1 MSTKRTRRQF
11 AKRSAYAGITIL
23 TAPNV
28 VSGTEA
34 NSKLRIACIG
44 AGGRAGVG
52 VKAGLKEHIVAIAEV
67 DPDNRRVAGNIKSA
81 KAANSDV
88 KLYTDYREL
97 FDKHQDLDAV
107 WVGCPDHN
115 HFGASVRGLAQGAS
129 VYCEKP
135 LTWSIGEARKLRE
148 LAAEK
153 GVATQMGNQGHSAEA
168 IRRIVEYIQ
177 SDTLGKID
185 KVVAQMGKGWGAEK
199 FGARAEKPSGLDWNA
214 WLGPAGDM
222 PYTSDL
228 HTRNWRK
235 YVPFG
240 TGTLGDMACHT
251 IDGAIWGL
259 GLVDAERFDV
269 EVEQGAATAEGH
281 PTDAIFRW
289 DFPATETRDALSLW
303 WYQGKAQPELPEV
316 ATQIKGMHTTYFG
329 DKGLMVSNSHCT
341 VAKLVPKEF
350 QSEAGK
356 PEEKIPRIEY
366 NDHTDDFLRAARNP
380 GGATPCCSDFQYS
393 ARLTEIILA
402 GVTAAQVGEKL
413 TYDMKA
419 GIFVNNDNANAL
431 LWRKP
436 RKGWEFGY
444 PA

>member
-1 MSTKRTRRQF
+1 MPEKLNRRQF
-11 AKRSAYAGITIL
+11 AKSSAWAGITIL

-28 VSGTEA
+28 VSGTAA

-44 AGGRAGVG
+44 AGGRAAAGVS
-52 VKAGLKEHIVAIAEV
+52 AGLKEHIVAIAEV
-67 DPDNRRVAGNIKSA
+67 DQASKKTAASIKKAKDGNP
-81 KAANSDV
+81 DV

-115 HFGASVRGLAQGAS
+115 HFGAAVRGLSQGAS

-135 LTWSIGEARKLRE
+135 LTWSLGEARTLRE

-153 GVATQMGNQGHSAEA
+153 GVATQMGNQGHSSEA
-168 IRRIVEYIQ
+168 IRRIVEYLQ
-177 SDTLGKID
+177 SGTLGKVDRVI
-185 KVVAQMGKGWGAEK
+185 AQMGKGWGAQK
-199 FGARAEKPSGLDWNA
+199 FGAQAEKPAALDWDA
-214 WLGPAGDM
+214 WLGPAPDM
-222 PYTSDL
+222 PYTTGL
-228 HTRNWRK
+228 HQRDWRK

-251 IDGAIWGL
+251 IDGAVWGL
-259 GLVDAERFDV
+259 GLTEAEQFDV
-269 EVEQGAATAEGH
+269 EVETGSGTKEGH
-281 PTDAIFRW
+281 PTDAIYRW
-289 DFPATETRDALSLW
+289 DFPATDTRAAVSLW
-303 WYQGKAQPELPEV
+303 WYQGKAKPKLPKV
-316 ATQIKGMHTTYFG
+316 ATEVSKMHTTYFG
-329 DKGLMVSNSHCT
+329 DKGIMVSSSHCT

-350 QSEAGK
+350 QSAVGK
-356 PEEKIPRIEY
+356 PEEKLPRVEFG
-366 NDHTDDFLRAARNP
+366 DHAGDFMRAARNP
-380 GGATPCCSDFQYS
+380 GSETACCSDFQYS

-402 GVTAAQVGEKL
+402 GVAAGQVGEKL
-413 TYDMKA
+413 TYNMKA